1 MIQAP
6 YMKMCGV
13 FTSLKKTHILI
24 VSRGADTDSGH
35 YRNFGGEIMKG
46 CAAEMPS
53 YTYAVKGEKLLKA
66 RGYQCEVQREE
77 APSENGCGYSL
88 KIYGDCS
95 RAKNILDSYAIPY
108 TSFVYGGG

>member
-1 MIQAP
+1 
-6 YMKMCGV
+6 
-13 FTSLKKTHILI
+13 
-24 VSRGADTDSGH
+24 
-35 YRNFGGEIMKG
+35 MKG

-53 YTYAVKGEKLLKA
+53 YTYALKSEKLLKA

-77 APSENGCGYSL
+77 TPSEKGCGYSL

-95 RAKNILDSYAIPY
+95 RAEKILDSYGIPY